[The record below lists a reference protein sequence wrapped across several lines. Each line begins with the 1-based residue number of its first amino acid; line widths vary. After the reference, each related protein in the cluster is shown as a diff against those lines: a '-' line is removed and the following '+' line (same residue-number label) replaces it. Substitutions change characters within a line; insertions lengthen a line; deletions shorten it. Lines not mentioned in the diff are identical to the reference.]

1 MNFIICFSEHDKI
14 ELEEKGLRL
23 HKIEEL
29 SDGNNKYIFINDM
42 SLKFDAKD
50 NKKFIFSN
58 ELNF

>member
-14 ELEEKGLRL
+14 ELEKKGLTL